1 MEILL
6 KIIHLLSLA
15 VGIGIGVSNM
25 VIGLRLRGAQGETAQ
40 FMRATQ
46 AVLGQIALG
55 AIILLWLT
63 GIAMWVEWHQL
74 RADSAFLVKIVAV
87 IILTAVSVDLNIRG
101 ARARRGQAQPPSPS
115 FVRRAGMIS
124 GLMSVIAVIFAVIAF
139 N

>member
-6 KIIHLLSLA
+6 KIIHFLSLA
-15 VGIGIGVSNM
+15 VGIGIGVANM
-25 VIGLRLRGAQGETAQ
+25 VIGIRLRKAQDETAQ
-40 FMRATQ
+40 FVRATQ
-46 AVLGQIALG
+46 GVLGQIALG

-63 GIAMWVEWHQL
+63 GIAMWVEWHQM

-101 ARARRGQAQPPSPS
+101 ARARRGQGQPPSPA
-115 FVRRAGMIS
+115 FMRRAGMIS

-139 N
+139 S

>member
-6 KIIHLLSLA
+6 KIIHFLSLA

-25 VIGLRLRGAQGETAQ
+25 VIGVRLRRVQGETAQ
-40 FMRATQ
+40 FVRATQ
-46 AVLGQIALG
+46 GVLGQVALG

-63 GIAMWVEWHQL
+63 GIAMWVGWYQM
-74 RADSAFLVKIVAV
+74 RADSAFLIKIVAV

-101 ARARRGQAQPPSPS
+101 ARARRGQATPPSPA

-139 N
+139 G

>member
-6 KIIHLLSLA
+6 KIIHFLSLA
-15 VGIGIGVSNM
+15 VGIGIGVANM
-25 VIGLRLRGAQGETAQ
+25 VIGIRLRKAQDETAQ
-40 FMRATQ
+40 FVRATQ
-46 AVLGQIALG
+46 GVLGQIALG

-63 GIAMWVEWHQL
+63 GIAMWIEWHRM

-101 ARARRGQAQPPSPS
+101 ARARRGQGQPPSLA
-115 FVRRAGMIS
+115 FMRRAGMVS

-139 N
+139 S